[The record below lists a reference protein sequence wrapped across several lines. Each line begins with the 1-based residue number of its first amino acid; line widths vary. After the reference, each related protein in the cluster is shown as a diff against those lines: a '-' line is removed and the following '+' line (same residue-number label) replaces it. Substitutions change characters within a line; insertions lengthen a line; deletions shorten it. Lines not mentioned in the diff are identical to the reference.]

1 MAAQREA
8 VHVRAGHLE
17 LLGDL
22 GGLRG
27 HLLAR
32 ERVGEPVV
40 GHGVERLDVAHAE
53 PEARLGE
60 QVGRPRHRLHAAR
73 HRELEIA
80 RAHGLIDDADGP
92 QARGADL
99 VDGLRGDLLGDPG
112 LDLGLAGRDLPL
124 AGLQH
129 LAHDHV
135 LDLVRLD
142 LGALERGLDRGPP
155 SSVASTLDRPPP
167 SLPKGVRAAL
177 STTVLLIGAPPRFLA
192 LDRSSTPPRGRAT
205 GCLPLAE
212 LPATLLAVPRTRNRE
227 ATPWP
232 RRPRTQATASSTPTS
247 RR

>member
-73 HRELEIA
+73 HREVEIA

-142 LGALERGLDRGPP
+142 LGALERGLDRGRAELGGVHARQTSAELAERCAGCAEYDGSAHRRSSSFFGSRSVLYP
-155 SSVASTLDRPPP
+155 SSGP
-167 SLPKGVRAAL
+167 SNRV
-177 STTVLLIGAPPRFLA
+177 
-192 LDRSSTPPRGRAT
+192 
-205 GCLPLAE
+205 
-212 LPATLLAVPRTRNRE
+212 LAVSGITRYS
-227 ATPWP
+227 
-232 RRPRTQATASSTPTS
+232 ASSTENKKPGGNPMATQTKNAGKIY
-247 RR
+247 